1 MEPTMGTLLLTFAVF
16 SIVPLVLYFG
26 QGGGVGPR
34 WGMVPAGEERLG
46 AGAYREQNVTRYEP
60 GSAPLSVRM
69 AALSCFY
76 FGQMVV
82 PGGFAALAGV
92 VFVFEPPPV
101 PLVWAVL
108 EMSAPTGLCVASFL
122 LSTGWNLLEGDPSA
136 VTRTRRAVRW
146 SVLHNLALLVGL
158 GVAAAVDSSAP
169 GACIAPC
176 VYACLSLAQ
185 TLLMHR
191 AAAAIE
197 AHDRRAHA
205 ASPGEIAV
213 STSAPGFAT
222 PAPR

>member
-1 MEPTMGTLLLTFAVF
+1 MGTLLLTFTVF

-34 WGMVPAGEERLG
+34 WGLVPAGEERLG
-46 AGAYREQNVTRYEP
+46 TGAYREQTVTRYEA
-60 GSAPLSVRM
+60 GTAPLTVRV

-82 PGGFAALAGV
+82 PGGFAALAGI

-101 PLVWAVL
+101 PLVWTVL

-122 LSTGWNLLEGDPSA
+122 LSAGWNLLEGDSSA
-136 VTRTRRAVRW
+136 VSCARRAVRW

-158 GVAAAVDSSAP
+158 GVAAAVDPSAP
-169 GACIAPC
+169 AACVVPC

-185 TLLMHR
+185 ALLVQR
-191 AAAAIE
+191 AAAAVE
-197 AHDRRAHA
+197 AHDGQA
-205 ASPGEIAV
+205 
-213 STSAPGFAT
+213 STSGCSFAT